1 MNLRL
6 ALLRAMPAL
15 LLATLLSPAAS
26 ALEIAGKNY
35 TAPADLPAPKP
46 VSGPPLK
53 RKFCV
58 WDIAG
63 ANGDIFRAISD
74 MRIGILRFGIDF
86 ELVPYTNERI
96 AAEDFK
102 AGRCDAVNLMTLRAR
117 NFLTFA
123 GSLDAFGAVPSR
135 DHLKL
140 ALEALADPR
149 MAPKLRQG
157 PYEVAAFVPIGPAY
171 IFTNDRNVTSIAR
184 AAGKRI
190 AVLDD
195 DPTMAKMVAGI
206 GGAPVPVNVTN
217 FAGKF
222 NNGTVDIIA
231 APLAAYRP
239 FELYKGLEPRGGI
252 VRFPLT
258 FLTAQVIVRHER
270 FPPEMIQ
277 YSRSLIGRH
286 FESTMEILNA
296 TIGDVPEKYWIEI
309 PKADMLRYELMMRE
323 ARIQLR
329 GEGYYDGDMLALL
342 RKVRCKLDGSRGECT
357 DKQE

>member
-1 MNLRL
+1 MLRRQL
-6 ALLRAMPAL
+6 ARRVLAM
-15 LLATLLSPAAS
+15 LAAILVAVPVAQG
-26 ALEIAGKNY
+26 LEVAGRELK
-35 TAPADLPAPKP
+35 APADIPKPKP

-53 RKFCV
+53 RRFCV
-58 WDIAG
+58 WDIGG
-63 ANGDIFRAISD
+63 ANGDIYRAMQD
-74 MRIGILRFGIDF
+74 LRIGILRFGIDF
-86 ELVPYTNERI
+86 ELIPFTNERI

-102 AGRCDAVNLMTLRAR
+102 AGRCDAVNLMTMRAR
-117 NFLTFA
+117 NFLLFS
-123 GSLDAFGAVPSR
+123 GSLDALGAVPTQ

-171 IFTNDRNVTSIAR
+171 VFTNDRQVTSIAR

-195 DPTMAKMVAGI
+195 DPTMAKMVTGI
-206 GGAPVPVNVTN
+206 GGSPVPVNVTN

-239 FELYKGLEPRGGI
+239 FELHKGLEPRGGI
-252 VRFPLT
+252 IRFPLT
-258 FLTAQVIVRHER
+258 FLTAQVVVRSDR
-270 FPPEMIQ
+270 FPPEMLQ
-277 YSRSLIGRH
+277 YSRSVIARH
-286 FESTMEILNA
+286 FEATMEILNEV
-296 TIGDVPEKYWIEI
+296 TGDVPEKYWIEL
-309 PKADMLRYELMMRE
+309 PKSDRLRYELMMRE

-329 GEGYYDGDMLALL
+329 EDGYYHGEMLSLL
-342 RKVRCKLDGSRGECT
+342 RKIRCRIEPQRGECA